1 MGFGG
6 SVAAMLATLKN
17 NKRERTSRFDS
28 KHRMNTT
35 SQNASS
41 KLVFKK
47 LNDKDLY
54 EVKKQIQQ
62 KASAHNKKVAVLTII
77 SLVLLAALILWLFL
91 DSGTPLV

>member
-28 KHRMNTT
+28 KHLTNTN

-47 LNDKDLY
+47 LNNQDLA

-62 KASAHNKKVAVLTII
+62 NAHAYKKKVAVLTII